1 MKTAILLLFTILLV
15 SCVNEIEQKDK
26 PINNDKI
33 FQYSSKSGLLE
44 NNYIGDLTIGEIKK
58 NGDFGLGTFNMVD
71 GEMVISEGNVY
82 QVKTDGAINNMENSV
97 LSPFVVTKFFN
108 ADTSI
113 ILPNNISLDSLKA
126 TIKYLVEEANVPL
139 AIKVTAKF
147 KTLKSRSV
155 DKVEDESVT
164 LQEIVANQTEF
175 DFTDVEGT
183 VIGFWY
189 PQYFDG
195 VNFPGFHLHV
205 LLNNFSGGGHLLNC
219 TFEKATIYIDFASG
233 VNVEF
238 NWWL

>member
-1 MKTAILLLFTILLV
+1 MKKAILLLLIVLLT
-15 SCVNEIEQKDK
+15 SCVNEIEQNEK
-26 PINNDKI
+26 PNSNDEI
-33 FQYSSKSGLLE
+33 FQYSSKNGLLE
-44 NNYIGDLTIGEIKK
+44 NNYVGDLTVSKIKK

-71 GEMVISEGNVY
+71 GEMVILEGNVY
-82 QVKTDGAINNMENSV
+82 QVKTDGTINNMENNV

-108 ADTSI
+108 TDTTFA
-113 ILPNNISLDSLKA
+113 LPNNISLDSLKA
-126 TIKYLVEEANVPL
+126 TIKSLVENTNVPL
-139 AIKVTAKF
+139 AIKVVAKF

-155 DKVEDESVT
+155 DRVEDESVT

-175 DFTDVEGT
+175 DFTNIEGT

-205 LLNNFSGGGHLLNC
+205 LLNNLSGGGHLLNC
-219 TFEKATIYIDFASG
+219 TFESATIYIDFASG

-238 NWWL
+238 I